1 MLGWSKCK
9 TSELDGTLKSE
20 GGGLMVCTIVQWCV
34 VPSLMVTGGSLNPSG
49 QNKICKKSLFAYR
62 MERFDWM
69 CLQLHVPLFF
79 IFLSAYM
86 IITVDGNNYIDDYIV
101 WCHTYHIFSTTRL
114 WCDHRSVFGIQQDT
128 KPLDFGITIWL
139 WSHHRHEY
147 SIEVYGSRSK
157 VNWSNCKSHHVH
169 ALIVKFNKIIKEFV

>member
-9 TSELDGTLKSE
+9 TSESDGTLKSE
-20 GGGLMVCTIVQWCV
+20 GGGLMVCTIVQWCD

-69 CLQLHVPLFF
+69 CLQLPLFF

-114 WCDHRSVFGIQQDT
+114 WCDHQYLAFNKTLNRWTLAS
-128 KPLDFGITIWL
+128 PSDFGVTIDMN
-139 WSHHRHEY
+139 
-147 SIEVYGSRSK
+147 IQ
-157 VNWSNCKSHHVH
+157 
-169 ALIVKFNKIIKEFV
+169 